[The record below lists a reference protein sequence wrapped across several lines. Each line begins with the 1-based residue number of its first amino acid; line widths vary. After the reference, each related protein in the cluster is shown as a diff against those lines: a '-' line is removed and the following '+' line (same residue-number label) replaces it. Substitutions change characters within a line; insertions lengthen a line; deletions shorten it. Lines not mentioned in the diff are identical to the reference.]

1 MTNQLKRVNCS
12 LFLDP
17 VNSDADRY
25 AVGIMQRWV
34 EERRQL
40 VETPSAGKE
49 LHHNLHR
56 HKDIYLSGLFL
67 HLLSPAL
74 TSQLSATLS
83 ENTIHMET
91 LAQKLKMC
99 GLVLPNP
106 EADAASAQALQAQ
119 QAQQHQ
125 QELLREELARF
136 QQSMA
141 SQLNGLQQTLTT
153 SIAASMDASM
163 EAIEASAAAIAQS
176 GAPSVESDDQGE
188 TLAAT
193 LAAFKA
199 DLGNE
204 LGQELR
210 GGLTADITEA
220 VVSPLIRE
228 LQVQHQAHS
237 QSQAA
242 EIADL
247 KALISAQS
255 QMIRALQ
262 HSGVKANVTAEPAAV
277 PASEPNLS
285 EQIASMRKVKKK
297 GLF

>member
-119 QAQQHQ
+119 QHQ
-125 QELLREELARF
+125 QEMLREELARF

-141 SQLNGLQQTLTT
+141 SQLSGLQQTLTT

-163 EAIEASAAAIAQS
+163 EAIEASAAAVAQS
-176 GAPSVESDDQGE
+176 GAQSVEPDDQGE
-188 TLAAT
+188 ALAAT

-204 LGQELR
+204 LGQALR

-228 LQVQHQAHS
+228 LQAQHQAHS

-262 HSGVKANVTAEPAAV
+262 HSGVKASVTAEPAAV

-285 EQIASMRKVKKK
+285 EQIASIRKVKKK

>member
-119 QAQQHQ
+119 QHQ
-125 QELLREELARF
+125 QEMLREELARF

-163 EAIEASAAAIAQS
+163 EAIEASAAAVAQS
-176 GAPSVESDDQGE
+176 GAQSVEADDQGE
-188 TLAAT
+188 ALAAA

-204 LGQELR
+204 LGQALR
-210 GGLTADITEA
+210 GGLTGDITEA

-228 LQVQHQAHS
+228 LQAQHQAHS

-262 HSGVKANVTAEPAAV
+262 HSGVKASVTAEPAAA

-285 EQIASMRKVKKK
+285 EQIASIRKVKKK